1 MPEKFDAIVV
11 GAGPA
16 GITAAYCL
24 ARDGLKVVMIERG
37 EQPGTK
43 NTMGGVLY
51 RQMLDEVIPGFWKE
65 APLERHVIDQQ
76 WWLLSED
83 SAVKFGHRNSEHDK
97 EPYNAFTVLRAK
109 FDRWY
114 AQQAVKQGAL
124 LITETVVT
132 RLLRDSA
139 GRVIGVETDRPDGEL
154 LADVVIVCE
163 GANTLVLEASG
174 IKPKPRADAM
184 AVAVKEVISLPREV
198 IENRFQIQG
207 DQGAVIELFGD
218 PTLGMVG
225 NAFIYTNKDSLSV
238 GLGAMISEFQR
249 RRVHPHQLLERFKQH
264 PVVAPLVAGGEIKE
278 YMAHMIPEGGYEA
291 MPPLYGDG
299 FLVCGDAAGMVIAV
313 HREGSNLAITSGRL
327 AAETVVEAAEAGD
340 FSARK
345 LSAYREKLEQ
355 SFVLKDLRQYRHL
368 TPMMERSPQ
377 FLGVY
382 PGLLNRALQEFL
394 TVDGVP
400 KRQKEKQILR
410 RILKER
416 PVTALLGDAYR
427 MWRAL
432 G

>member
-24 ARDGLKVVMIERG
+24 ARDGLKVVLIERG

-51 RQMLDEVIPGFWKE
+51 RQMLDEIIPGFWKQ
-65 APLERHVIDQQ
+65 APVERHVIDQQ

-83 SAVKFGHRNSEHDK
+83 SAVKFGHRNNEHDK

-132 RLLRDSA
+132 KLLRDSA

-154 LADVVIVCE
+154 LADVVIVSE

-174 IKPKPRADAM
+174 IKPKPGADTM

-207 DQGAVIELFGD
+207 EQGAVIELFGD

-238 GLGAMISEFQR
+238 GLGAMISDFR
-249 RRVHPHQLLERFKQH
+249 RRRIRPHQLLERFKQH
-264 PVVAPLVAGGEIKE
+264 PAVAALVAGGEIKE

-313 HREGSNLAITSGRL
+313 HREGSNLAVTSGRL
-327 AAETVVEAAEAGD
+327 AAETVVEAAKAGD

-345 LSAYREKLEQ
+345 LAVYREKLEH
-355 SFVLKDLRQYRHL
+355 SFVLQDLRQYRHV
-368 TPMMERSPQ
+368 TPVIEQSPQ
-377 FLGVY
+377 FLGTY

-400 KRQKEKQILR
+400 KRQKEK
-410 RILKER
+410 RIFRQVLKER

>member
-1 MPEKFDAIVV
+1 MPEKFDVIVV

-24 ARDGLKVVMIERG
+24 AREGLKVILIERG

-43 NTMGGVLY
+43 NVMGGVLY
-51 RQMLDEVIPGFWKE
+51 RQMLDEIIPGFWKQ

-76 WWLLSED
+76 WWVLSED
-83 SAVKFGHRNSEHDK
+83 SALKVGQRTAVHDR

-114 AQQAVKQGAL
+114 AAQAVKQGAL

-132 RLLRDSA
+132 RLLRDTS
-139 GRVIGVETDRPDGEL
+139 GRVIGVETDRPDGQL
-154 LADVVIVCE
+154 LANAVIVSE

-174 IKPKPRADAM
+174 LRARPRADTM

-198 IENRFQIQG
+198 IENRFQLQG
-207 DQGAVIELFGD
+207 DQGAVIEFFGD
-218 PTLGMVG
+218 STLGMVG
-225 NAFIYTNKDSLSV
+225 NAFIYTNRESLSV
-238 GLGAMISEFQR
+238 GLGAMISDFQR
-249 RRVHPHQLLERFKQH
+249 RRVRPHELLERFKQH
-264 PVVAPLVAGGEIKE
+264 PVVAPLVAGGEPKE

-327 AAETVVEAAEAGD
+327 AAETVVEAARAGD
-340 FSARK
+340 FSARR
-345 LSAYREKLEQ
+345 LAAYREKLQ
-355 SFVLKDLRQYRHL
+355 ASYVLQDLRQYRHT
-368 TPMMERSPQ
+368 TPVIEKIPQ

-382 PGLLNRALQEFL
+382 PSLVNRALQEFL

-400 KRQKEKQILR
+400 KKVKEKKILR
-410 RILKER
+410 MILKER
-416 PVTALLGDAYR
+416 PVTALIGDA
-427 MWRAL
+427 WRAWRAFI
-432 G
+432 